1 MAEQKLCLGMTL
13 GGGLFF
19 VFLGGLLGFGGF
31 GGLVGYISIN
41 SN

>member
-1 MAEQKLCLGMTL
+1 MAEQKLCLGMIFC
-13 GGGLFF
+13 GGLFF
-19 VFLGGLLGFGGF
+19 VFPVELLGFWGF